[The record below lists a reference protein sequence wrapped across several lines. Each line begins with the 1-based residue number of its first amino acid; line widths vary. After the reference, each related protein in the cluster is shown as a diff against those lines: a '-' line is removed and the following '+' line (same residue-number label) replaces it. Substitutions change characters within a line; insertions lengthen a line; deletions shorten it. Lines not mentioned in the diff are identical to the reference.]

1 MNLAPNGKP
10 SNLTPEQYKLVRT
23 KAFKNWFGDWENDP
37 KNASKVVDENGEPL
51 LLYRGNK
58 GNVEELGY
66 EFNLGQ
72 NLLNKKSNNN
82 FGFFFTDD
90 IKVAKSYGNPL
101 WNFKY
106 DTALYYV
113 LNVFIDV
120 KNIIDLRSLGF
131 RTIGIDFIELLDKK
145 NISFKGYE
153 NLKQEIIKYDRTY
166 DTIDAKEWYTP
177 NVYDFFDVF
186 PKLREVFKNN
196 KINGVLFK
204 EKSRTSKGEITY
216 AVFNSNQIKL
226 ADGSNTTFDSNN
238 NDIRF
243 DKGGLI
249 KIQPIQNE
257 LAHNYFKRND
267 AYGQFIAKNG
277 NLFYIVMDIS
287 PYPKVRVFDAKTVHK
302 NLGNGYGTN
311 NIAIANFNVD
321 YPNKIFSGY
330 SENQSIFVENDYRRI
345 GIASAIT
352 DFAEEVLGMNYVPS
366 KLLSNEMQGFVN
378 NRFNYEKYGGKNPD
392 IRFDEGG
399 LVGDVFTKKVYII
412 RLSGG
417 DWFEDYNSV
426 YDNYEDALNDYN
438 KINNSDF
445 ERYENSKGLVKTLSE
460 KTLKYKFVAEI
471 DEDDNIDDY
480 TDTITLKNE
489 TFWQIIDDGE
499 WNDLEAD
506 SVERVNEKADKL
518 LSEVYNYYGRKY
530 NTIYLNED
538 ETISLKL
545 RIADHSGK
553 WKNKGSE
560 DYFLSIVISDKN
572 PTEDFYMNSS
582 EGLNREQEEVFS
594 SENTF
599 EEIIE
604 FINEKIEYYK
614 EKSNILFD
622 DGGKIP
628 KELYHYT
635 SEKNFDRIFDSNI
648 LNPSQKYG
656 NRLSFTSDSEYHKKE
671 HGLDYGNTNVRIT
684 FDNEKLLS
692 DGYSFSP
699 FDHSL
704 NQNKIGK
711 EFEYVISTPIENVK
725 KYIKNITIFEGNAI
739 LGYIDK
745 NATDYANKYY
755 LNSDIR
761 YKQGGLIA
769 PNGKPS
775 NLTSEQYKLVRTK
788 AFKNWFGD
796 WENDSA
802 NASKVVDSNG
812 EPLVVFHNSDNLFNV
827 FDLSYFGKSDGGYA
841 GVGFYFALQSIKGY
855 GQYSYQCFLSIKNPL
870 IRTSDNW
877 KDNFMPYVWIPN
889 RANELKEFTSIKN
902 ASAEWTNE
910 AKKIGFDGF
919 IDEGGEIVAFYPNQ
933 IKLADGSNTT
943 FDSNNKD
950 IRFDDGGEVK
960 SDYIKRVKE
969 AIKYVENSPNA
980 RMQIDFEDEEGSK
993 QSINEGKDYERIFP
1007 LKSKSN
1013 SFIVK
1018 KIREG
1023 VQDKYDSIGIW
1034 NENKKPYD
1042 YKYPKNKKYGDK
1054 SKEFDT
1060 LQIANY
1066 DDKGKI
1072 VGIIKI
1078 ATSENKK
1085 QDVKKGAF
1093 KISVRQDYQN
1103 KGIASKLIE
1112 KAESEGIDFVE
1123 ALKNN
1128 NFTSKGR
1135 WYFKSWLNKKLK
1147 NKAKYKYSEG
1157 GMPKKEIFNS
1167 IGSAIGF
1174 GTIPIIEGHDM
1185 VAECDCGEKFTYQN
1199 SKKDILWQ
1207 CPKCNVKKGF

>member
-1 MNLAPNGKP
+1 VNLAPNGKP
-10 SNLTPEQYKLVRT
+10 SNLTAQQYDLVRT
-23 KAFKNWFGDWENDP
+23 KAFKDWFGDWENDSA
-37 KNASKVVDENGEPL
+37 NASKVVDENGEPKVVYHGTRSDDFYEFQNKL
-51 LLYRGNK
+51 FGYRGFYFTDKKSVARNYGSNIRQFFLNSKNFISEDMKGGNYSDNEWIDDLVENSEMDNK
-58 GNVEELGY
+58 DVH
-66 EFNLGQ
+66 
-72 NLLNKKSNNN
+72 LLN
-82 FGFFFTDD
+82 
-90 IKVAKSYGNPL
+90 
-101 WNFKY
+101 
-106 DTALYYV
+106 
-113 LNVFIDV
+113 FIDPLDPSSMDRFPIS
-120 KNIIDLRSLGF
+120 NI
-131 RTIGIDFIELLDKK
+131 
-145 NISFKGYE
+145 Y
-153 NLKQEIIKYDRTY
+153 II
-166 DTIDAKEWYTP
+166 
-177 NVYDFFDVF
+177 F
-186 PKLREVFKNN
+186 N
-196 KINGVLFK
+196 K
-204 EKSRTSKGEITY
+204 SK
-216 AVFNSNQIKL
+216 IKL
-226 ADGSNTTFDSNN
+226 ADGTNTTFDSNN

-243 DKGGLI
+243 D
-249 KIQPIQNE
+249 
-257 LAHNYFKRND
+257 
-267 AYGQFIAKNG
+267 
-277 NLFYIVMDIS
+277 
-287 PYPKVRVFDAKTVHK
+287 
-302 NLGNGYGTN
+302 
-311 NIAIANFNVD
+311 
-321 YPNKIFSGY
+321 
-330 SENQSIFVENDYRRI
+330 
-345 GIASAIT
+345 
-352 DFAEEVLGMNYVPS
+352 
-366 KLLSNEMQGFVN
+366 
-378 NRFNYEKYGGKNPD
+378 
-392 IRFDEGG
+392 EGG
-399 LVGDVFTKKVYII
+399 LVGDLFTKKVYII

-426 YDNYEDALNDYN
+426 YDKYEDALNDYN

-480 TDTITLKNE
+480 TDTITLKNK
-489 TFWQIIDDGE
+489 TFWEIIDDGE
-499 WNDLEAD
+499 WNDLESD
-506 SVERVNEKADKL
+506 SVERINEKADKL

-530 NTIYLNED
+530 NTIYLDED

-572 PTEDFYMNSS
+572 PTEDFYINSS
-582 EGLNREQEEVFS
+582 EGLNREEEEVFS

-599 EEIIE
+599 EEIIK
-604 FINEKIEYYK
+604 FINEKIKYYK
-614 EKSNILFD
+614 EKSDIRFD

-635 SEKNFDRIFDSNI
+635 SEINFDRIFDSNI

-692 DGYSFSP
+692 DGYLFSP

-704 NQNKIGK
+704 KQNKIGK

-745 NATDYANKYY
+745 TATDDANKYY
-755 LNSDIR
+755 FNSDI
-761 YKQGGLIA
+761 I
-769 PNGKPS
+769 
-775 NLTSEQYKLVRTK
+775 
-788 AFKNWFGD
+788 
-796 WENDSA
+796 
-802 NASKVVDSNG
+802 
-812 EPLVVFHNSDNLFNV
+812 
-827 FDLSYFGKSDGGYA
+827 YA
-841 GVGFYFALQSIKGY
+841 
-855 GQYSYQCFLSIKNPL
+855 
-870 IRTSDNW
+870 
-877 KDNFMPYVWIPN
+877 
-889 RANELKEFTSIKN
+889 
-902 ASAEWTNE
+902 
-910 AKKIGFDGF
+910 
-919 IDEGGEIVAFYPNQ
+919 
-933 IKLADGSNTT
+933 
-943 FDSNNKD
+943 
-950 IRFDDGGEVK
+950 DGGEVK
-960 SDYIKRVKE
+960 SDYIKKVKE
-969 AIKYVENSPNA
+969 AIKYVENSPTA
-980 RMQIDFEDEEGSK
+980 RMQIDFENEEGSK

-1023 VQDKYDSIGIW
+1023 VQDKYDSIGTW
-1034 NENKKPYD
+1034 NEKKKSYD

-1066 DDKGKI
+1066 DEKGKI
-1072 VGIIKI
+1072 VGILKI

-1085 QDVKKGAF
+1085 EDVKKGSF

-1147 NKAKYKYSEG
+1147 NKVKYKYAEG
-1157 GMPKKEIFNS
+1157 GMPKKETFKS

-1174 GTIPIIEGHDM
+1174 GTIPMIEGHDM
-1185 VAECDCGEKFTYQN
+1185 IAECDCGEKFTYQN

>member
-23 KAFKNWFGDWENDP
+23 KAFKEWFGDWENDP

-51 LLYRGNK
+51 IVHRGDTNYF
-58 GNVEELGY
+58 NVFDKNHSQYGMFY
-66 EFNLGQ
+66 
-72 NLLNKKSNNN
+72 
-82 FGFFFTDD
+82 FTDKYD
-90 IKVAKSYGNPL
+90 VAKTYTV
-101 WNFKY
+101 
-106 DTALYYV
+106 DTFAMPIQQEVSDIVSKVVYKGRVKEYFLNIRNLYV
-113 LNVFIDV
+113 
-120 KNIIDLRSLGF
+120 
-131 RTIGIDFIELLDKK
+131 DKFPK
-145 NISFKGYE
+145 
-153 NLKQEIIKYDRTY
+153 KQERNSPNTNSGSILKNSYDPLIE
-166 DTIDAKEWYTP
+166 IDEYLDYHSNIYVA
-177 NVYDFFDVF
+177 
-186 PKLREVFKNN
+186 FKN
-196 KINGVLFK
+196 
-204 EKSRTSKGEITY
+204 
-216 AVFNSNQIKL
+216 NQIKL
-226 ADGSNTTFDSNN
+226 ADGTNLTFDSNN
-238 NDIRF
+238 PDIRF

-378 NRFNYEKYGGKNPD
+378 NRFNYEKYGGNNSD

-412 RLSGG
+412 TLSGG

-426 YDNYEDALNDYN
+426 YDKYEDALNDYN

-480 TDTITLKNE
+480 TDTITLKNK

-506 SVERVNEKADKL
+506 SVERINEKADKL

-530 NTIYLNED
+530 NTIYLDED

-614 EKSNILFD
+614 EKSDILFD

-684 FDNEKLLS
+684 FDNGKLLS
-692 DGYSFSP
+692 DGYSFSQ

-775 NLTSEQYKLVRTK
+775 NLTPEQYALVRTT

-796 WENDSA
+796 WET
-802 NASKVVDSNG
+802 NAKEQWGGYGYLGGYKTGKNCSLGVDENG
-812 EPLVVFHNSDNLFNV
+812 EPKIFYHQTTTENYKKLIEDGIINFEIE
-827 FDLSYFGKSDGGYA
+827 YGGGKTDKLLPF
-841 GVGFYFALQSIKGY
+841 GFYLKPNSEDIFKGKDNY
-855 GQYSYQCFLSIKNPL
+855 FQITLFLNIRSLETFDDRKDLIAFYQNKFKGKYDKEFLTNYFKQKRMVDCIL
-870 IRTSDNW
+870 IR
-877 KDNFMPYVWIPN
+877 KDFDFWEVNFTETLLVLN
-889 RANELKEFTSIKN
+889 K
-902 ASAEWTNE
+902 
-910 AKKIGFDGF
+910 
-919 IDEGGEIVAFYPNQ
+919 NQ

-943 FDSNNKD
+943 FDSSNND
-950 IRFDDGGEVK
+950 IRYDEGGGLDDNEELKNALIELENYNNVYVGNVIFKKMKPEWGMKYIYEMFVVGKENEHQGGFYNRTYTYNELAKVT
-960 SDYIKRVKE
+960 S
-969 AIKYVENSPNA
+969 AIK
-980 RMQIDFEDEEGSK
+980 
-993 QSINEGKDYERIFP
+993 
-1007 LKSKSN
+1007 
-1013 SFIVK
+1013 
-1018 KIREG
+1018 
-1023 VQDKYDSIGIW
+1023 
-1034 NENKKPYD
+1034 NK
-1042 YKYPKNKKYGDK
+1042 
-1054 SKEFDT
+1054 
-1060 LQIANY
+1060 
-1066 DDKGKI
+1066 
-1072 VGIIKI
+1072 IKI
-1078 ATSENKK
+1078 
-1085 QDVKKGAF
+1085 
-1093 KISVRQDYQN
+1093 
-1103 KGIASKLIE
+1103 
-1112 KAESEGIDFVE
+1112 
-1123 ALKNN
+1123 
-1128 NFTSKGR
+1128 
-1135 WYFKSWLNKKLK
+1135 K